1 MIRILGLAFP
11 FLIPLKGGWEEKP
24 FNENKV
30 SRDNTIKVALQGP
43 FI

>member
-11 FLIPLKGGWEEKP
+11 FLLLPKGGWEENP

-30 SRDNTIKVALQGP
+30 SRDNTIKNTLQGP